1 MMAKERERETTRTK
15 LKCNRM
21 MLIYKLKF
29 ALLYSIIKEN
39 WEKDPKKLE
48 LEPRIPITRGCL
60 CDLIK
65 DSYYHCCPLSRSG

>member
-21 MLIYKLKF
+21 MLICKLKF

-39 WEKDPKKLE
+39 WEKDPIGVGAKNTDNERL
-48 LEPRIPITRGCL
+48 LV
-60 CDLIK
+60 
-65 DSYYHCCPLSRSG
+65 